1 MQNKNSNLVKR
12 LGLFT
17 VLAIVVG
24 AVIGSGIF
32 KKPAVMASLLGSPE
46 LLIFVWVLAGV
57 ITLFGALSNAEVA
70 SIIPETGGQFIYFK
84 KMYGNLSAYIYGWS
98 ILAVIQTASIASIT
112 YVFAEYTEYFF
123 TLPRFSVEIEQAF
136 RLYMPFVGWIYPL
149 RDIGV
154 KSLTIFT
161 ILFLSGVNYF
171 GIKYGGIV
179 ADIMTVVKVV
189 AILIL
194 VTFGFIYSGGSSA
207 NFVNDLPQYTGIS
220 YSTIGAVVL
229 ALSAA
234 FWAYD
239 GWNNITY
246 ISGEVKSPQK
256 NIPIALIAGT
266 AIVIL
271 VYILINLAYL
281 YVLPINEMA
290 GSKLVAADMA
300 DRAIGG
306 MGGAIVAALV
316 MISTFG
322 TSNGTIMVSARVYY
336 SMSKNNMFFKT
347 IGDIHPKYNT
357 PANALIL
364 QAVWSSVLVFSG
376 SFDDLTDMLIF
387 VSWIFY
393 AFGALGLFILRKKMP
408 DTPRPYKV
416 PGYPWVP
423 AIFVI
428 FAFSFVILTLY
439 EDINNYMTGKTE
451 IINSSFGLILTLVG
465 IPFYYYFKK
474 KYGVKE

>member
-1 MQNKNSNLVKR
+1 
-12 LGLFT
+12 
-17 VLAIVVG
+17 
-24 AVIGSGIF
+24 
-32 KKPAVMASLLGSPE
+32 
-46 LLIFVWVLAGV
+46 
-57 ITLFGALSNAEVA
+57 
-70 SIIPETGGQFIYFK
+70 
-84 KMYGNLSAYIYGWS
+84 
-98 ILAVIQTASIASIT
+98 
-112 YVFAEYTEYFF
+112 
-123 TLPRFSVEIEQAF
+123 
-136 RLYMPFVGWIYPL
+136 
-149 RDIGV
+149 
-154 KSLTIFT
+154 
-161 ILFLSGVNYF
+161 LFLSGVNYF